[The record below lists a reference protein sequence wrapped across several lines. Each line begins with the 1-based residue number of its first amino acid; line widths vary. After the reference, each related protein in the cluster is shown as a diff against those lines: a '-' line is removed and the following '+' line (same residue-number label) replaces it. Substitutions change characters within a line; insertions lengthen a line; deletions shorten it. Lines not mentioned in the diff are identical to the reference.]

1 MSEKKAHRVKRKP
14 QKKSVRGPLR
24 ASLARGVRSARDMST
39 LKKVLWV
46 LVSLLLVM
54 VVAVVVSVVA
64 MWMKGTLPTRAE
76 LPRLRDKF
84 FYHIDRYMP
93 SRLPEAEVLGIDVS
107 HYQGTIRWDELSFH
121 IDKSRKMHS
130 SSGKRTK
137 PVEVDFVVCKC
148 TEGSAW
154 VDPFY
159 SVNKDGARQRGVMFG
174 AYHFFSPSSSAR
186 RQAEHFIRHANLHKG
201 DIVPILDVEEFKK
214 SFPSTDSVLVWLK
227 YMERYYGAKPLIY
240 TGQNAFNTYFAN
252 DKRFADYGFWLAR
265 YGGHEPD
272 HHHVFWQA
280 MENGRVGGIQKMV
293 DVNVF
298 RGTKTDLKYKYT
310 IR

>member
-14 QKKSVRGPLR
+14 QKKS
-24 ASLARGVRSARDMST
+24 STRDMST

-46 LVSLLLVM
+46 LLSLLLVM
-54 VVAVVVSVVA
+54 VVSVVVSVVA

-107 HYQGTIRWDELSFH
+107 HYQGTIRWDELAFH

-130 SSGKRTK
+130 SSDKRTK
-137 PVEVDFVVCKC
+137 LRGPLRALLARGVRTVEVDFVVCKC

-201 DIVPILDVEEFKK
+201 DIVPILDVEEFKR

-252 DKRFADYGFWLAR
+252 DKRFSDYGFWLAR
-265 YGGHEPD
+265 YGGLEPD